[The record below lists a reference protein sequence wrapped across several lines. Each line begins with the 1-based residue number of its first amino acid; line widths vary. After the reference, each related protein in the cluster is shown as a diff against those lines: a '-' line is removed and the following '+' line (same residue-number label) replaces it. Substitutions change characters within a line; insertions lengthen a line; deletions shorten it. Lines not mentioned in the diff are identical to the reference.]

1 MFITHQCSTVE
12 RGGCFQWHLFVS
24 FFVCQHDN
32 LRTIKHTMNRNLA
45 VRCTV
50 QKSRQSL
57 S

>member
-32 LRTIKHTMNRNLA
+32 LRTIKHTMNRNLV